1 MADYARVRAFV
12 PTLVSLATFSSNIPV
27 IFVTCRSHHFENDSV
42 AKLMASLAVS
52 DIGSGIFVAGC
63 CAGLAWSLQYGE
75 NGPEWLLRLIYS
87 GVYTFGERS
96 SFSTRDLHVVSQNT
110 TTLYCSRM
118 HHRYPASC
126 DFLFC

>member
-1 MADYARVRAFV
+1 MADFARVKAFV
-12 PTLVSLATFSSNIPV
+12 PTLVSLATFASNIPV

-75 NGPEWLLRLIYS
+75 NGPEWLLRLINS
-87 GVYTFGERS
+87 GMYTFGMCS
-96 SFSTRDLHVVSQNT
+96 LISTRGLMVINENT
-110 TTLYCSRM
+110 TTSYCTGK
-118 HHRYPASC
+118 HHRYIVS
-126 DFLFC
+126 